1 MMMKVLGKGKT
12 PGSLISVINTDT
24 YYGVEIMIKIKNSVM
39 DQTSIDCRV
48 NKADFIENSFGLG

>member
-39 DQTSIDCRV
+39 DQTSV
-48 NKADFIENSFGLG
+48 E